1 LIVKERV
8 HVRERPPDER
18 LTDFEEVS
26 LGYDLEAAKAEAARC
41 IQCRNHPCTKG
52 CPIEIDL
59 PRFIEQVKEGKMED
73 AFATLTQYNCI
84 PAITGRVCP
93 QEEQCEAECTLGKAG
108 DPINIGKLERFVADH
123 VREKGAEK
131 MYVPAEQKHE
141 KVAVVG
147 SGPSGITCAAMLAQ
161 NGYRVVVFEALHE
174 VGGVLRY
181 GIPEFRLPNEVI
193 DYEINRLLR
202 LGVEIRINRIVGK
215 NVTFDE
221 LREEFDAI
229 YVATGAGAPNFL
241 GLDGEDLNG
250 IYSAN
255 EFLTRINLM
264 RAYKFPEYDTPLTDM
279 KKVAVIGCGNVA
291 LDAAR
296 SARRMGAEAHIIY
309 RRTEE
314 ESPGRDEEIQHA
326 KEEGVVFDFLRAP
339 KRFVEKDGWL
349 KAIELVKMELG
360 EPDMSG
366 RRRPVPIKDSEYV
379 EEFDTAIIAVGQRP
393 NKLFYKNVPRLK
405 VGNFGGIIVDDRLE
419 TSIDHVFAGGDA
431 VSGAGTVIKA
441 MGDGRKA
448 AKSIMEYLE
457 NPNSCRLLL
466 RDAISQT

>member
-1 LIVKERV
+1 MIVKERV
-8 HVRERPPDER
+8 QVRERPPEER

-26 LGYDLEAAKAEAARC
+26 LGYDLEAAKEEAARC
-41 IQCRNHPCTKG
+41 IMCRNHPCTTG

-59 PRFIEQVKEGKMED
+59 PRFIQQVKDGKIED

-93 QEEQCEAECTLGKAG
+93 QEEQCESQCAMGKAG
-108 DPINIGKLERFVADH
+108 DPINIGKLERFVADYIRDSGFERIYPP
-123 VREKGAEK
+123 VVERREKI
-131 MYVPAEQKHE
+131 
-141 KVAVVG
+141 AVVG

-161 NGYRVVVFEALHE
+161 NGYKVVVFEALHQ

-181 GIPEFRLPNEVI
+181 GIPEFRLPNDVI
-193 DYEINRLLR
+193 DYEIHRLLK

-241 GLDGEDLNG
+241 GIEGEDLNG

-264 RAYKFPEYDTPLTDM
+264 GAYKFPEYDTPVTDM
-279 KKVAVIGCGNVA
+279 KRVAVIGCGNVA

-296 SARRMGAEAHIIY
+296 SARRLGAEAHIIY
-309 RRTEE
+309 RRTED
-314 ESPGRDEEIQHA
+314 ESTARDEEIEHA
-326 KEEGVVFDFLRAP
+326 KEEGVIFEFLRAP
-339 KRFVEKDGWL
+339 KRFIEKDGWL

-360 EPDMSG
+360 DPDESG
-366 RRRPVPIKDSEYV
+366 RRKPVPIENSEYV
-379 EEFDTAIIAVGQRP
+379 VEFDTAIIAVGQTP

-405 VGNFGGIIVDDRLE
+405 VRSWGGIIVDDRLE

-457 NPNSCRLLL
+457 RF
-466 RDAISQT
+466 